1 MLPQRRPEDRST
13 VGGGTHVQVDLGRY
27 EALVVERDGPVLRVW
42 FDRPDQLNAINPAVH
57 GELETIFSDID
68 RDDATSVAVLGGRGR
83 AFSAGGDLDWLVAL
97 NQDPAASYRSI
108 QADRRIQRSLLH
120 LEKPLL
126 ARVQGP
132 AVGLG
137 CSIALYADFVIAT
150 PEAIFAD
157 PHVSVGLV
165 AGDGGA
171 LLWPQLIG
179 FMRARRY
186 LLTGEQITGA
196 VAAELGL
203 ITDTAPADELDAVV
217 DSWVDKLL
225 RQPQEALRWTKVS
238 INAGLLTVA
247 AAVLDTSAGYENV
260 TQLSAA
266 HAEKLAAMRRK
277 TSG

>member
-1 MLPQRRPEDRST
+1 MN
-13 VGGGTHVQVDLGRY
+13 VDFGRY
-27 EALVVERDGPVLRVW
+27 EALVVERDGPVLRIW

-57 GELETIFSDID
+57 AELETIFADVD
-68 RDDATSVAVLGGRGR
+68 RDDETRIAVLGGRGR
-83 AFSAGGDLDWLVAL
+83 AFSAGGDIDWLIAL
-97 NQDPAASYRSI
+97 NQDPTASYRSI

-120 LEKPLL
+120 LEKPLV
-126 ARVQGP
+126 ARVHGP

-137 CSIALYADFVIAT
+137 CSMALYADMVIAT
-150 PEAIFAD
+150 PEAIFGD

-186 LLTGEQITGA
+186 LLTGESITGA

-203 ITDTAPADELDAVV
+203 ITDTAPDEDLDAVV
-217 DSWVDKLL
+217 DGWVEKLL

-247 AAVLDTSAGYENV
+247 AAVLDSSAGYENV
-260 TQLSAA
+260 TQLSQT
-266 HAEKLAAMRRK
+266 HAEKLQAMKRK
-277 TSG
+277 SAR

>member
-1 MLPQRRPEDRST
+1 MD
-13 VGGGTHVQVDLGRY
+13 VDFGRY
-27 EALVVERDGPVLRVW
+27 EALFVERDGRVLRVW
-42 FDRPDQLNAINPAVH
+42 FDRPDQLNAINRAVH
-57 GELETIFSDID
+57 AELETIFSDID
-68 RDDATSVAVLGGRGR
+68 RDDATHVAVLGGRGR
-83 AFSAGGDLDWLVAL
+83 AFSAGGDLDWLIAL
-97 NQDPAASYRSI
+97 NQDPAASYRAI

-120 LEKPLL
+120 LEKPLV

-186 LLTGEQITGA
+186 LLTGEPISGA

-203 ITDTAPADELDAVV
+203 ITDTAQTNELDAAI
-217 DSWVDKLL
+217 DAWVHKLL
-225 RQPQEALRWTKVS
+225 RQPQEALRWTKMS

-247 AAVLDTSAGYENV
+247 AAVLDASAGYENV
-260 TQLSAA
+260 TQLSKA
-266 HAEKLAAMRRK
+266 HADKLQAMRRK
-277 TSG
+277 TNG